1 MAEDGFITPGGIAIP
16 PAALSWRFSRSGG
29 AGGQYVSTADTRVEL
44 LSGLEAADLPGAV
57 HDPLVGGLGSEVRVV
72 SASERS
78 QLMNRRTALSRLA
91 TRLDRA
97 DHVARPRRATRPTR
111 GSVESRLEDKKRRS
125 TRKADRRWSASEDH

>member
-1 MAEDGFITPGGIAIP
+1 MAENGLITPGGIAIP

-29 AGGQYVSTADTRVEL
+29 AGGQYVNTADTRVEL
-44 LSGLEAADLPGAV
+44 LCDLEAADLPAPV
-57 HDPLVGGLGSEVRVV
+57 HDRLVGVLGSE
-72 SASERS
+72 ERS

-97 DHVARPRRATRPTR
+97 NHVARPRRATRPTR

-125 TRKADRRWSASEDH
+125 TRKADRRWSPGEDR

>member
-1 MAEDGFITPGGIAIP
+1 MAEDGLITQGGIAIP
-16 PAALSWRFSRSGG
+16 AAALSWRFSRSGG
-29 AGGQYVSTADTRVEL
+29 SGGQYVNTADTRVEL
-44 LSGLEAADLPGAV
+44 LCDLEAADLPGSV
-57 HDPLVGGLGSEVRVV
+57 HDRLVAALGSEVRVV

-97 DHVARPRRATRPTR
+97 NHVARPRRATRPTR

-125 TRKADRRWSASEDH
+125 TRKADRRWSPSEER